1 MTATDISSLQR
12 TLSACVK
19 AQTDA
24 VPAWHATEPG
34 VERAGPDAG
43 GLDQLRA
50 LVQEQ
55 HLANF
60 RIWHREDTAR
70 RRDVGDDVIAACK
83 RDIDALN
90 QERND
95 LIEQVD
101 GCLVGLLEP
110 LLPAAA
116 EDRFNTETVGMGLDR
131 LSILSLR
138 IYHMQEQAERQDVDD
153 EHRSATRAKVATL
166 AEQHADLQRGL
177 MDLIADYG
185 AGRKRPKVYFQFKMY
200 NDPRLNPELYRRQ

>member
-1 MTATDISSLQR
+1 MTAIDIPSLQR

-24 VPAWHATEPG
+24 VPAWHTAEPS
-34 VERAGPDAG
+34 VQPAGPDDG
-43 GLDQLRA
+43 GLDRFRA
-50 LVQEQ
+50 LVLEQ

-83 RDIDALN
+83 RDIDAFN

-101 GCLVGLLEP
+101 ACLVGLLDS

-116 EDRFNTETVGMGLDR
+116 EDRFNTETVGMALDR

-138 IYHMQEQAERQDVDD
+138 IYHMEEQADRKDVDD
-153 EHRSATRAKVATL
+153 DHRTRTRATLATL
-166 AEQHADLQRGL
+166 AEQHADLQRGV
-177 MDLIADYG
+177 MDLIADYA
-185 AGRKRPKVYFQFKMY
+185 AGRRRPKVYFQFKMY
-200 NDPRLNPELYRRQ
+200 NDPRLNPELYRR

>member
-1 MTATDISSLQR
+1 MTATNIPSLER

-24 VPAWHATEPG
+24 VAAWHATEPG
-34 VERAGPDAG
+34 VKSAGPDAAG
-43 GLDQLRA
+43 PDRLRA
-50 LVQEQ
+50 LVMEQ
-55 HLANF
+55 HRANF

-70 RRDVGDDVIAACK
+70 RRDVDDAVIAACK
-83 RDIDALN
+83 RELDALN

-101 GCLVGLLEP
+101 ACLVELLEP

-116 EDRFNTETVGMGLDR
+116 EDRFNTGTVGMALDR

-138 IYHMQEQAERQDVDD
+138 IYHMQEQADRQDVDD
-153 EHRSATRAKVATL
+153 DHRTRARAKLATL
-166 AEQHADLQRGL
+166 AEQHADLHRGV
-177 MDLIADYG
+177 MDLFADHA

-200 NDPRLNPELYRRQ
+200 NDPRLNPELYRG

>member
-1 MTATDISSLQR
+1 MTATDIPSLER

-24 VPAWHATEPG
+24 VPAWHATEPS
-34 VERAGPDAG
+34 AKPSGPDAG
-43 GLDQLRA
+43 GLDRFRA
-50 LVQEQ
+50 LVLEQ

-60 RIWHREDTAR
+60 RIWHREDAAR

-101 GCLVGLLEP
+101 ACLVGLLES
-110 LLPAAA
+110 LLPAVA
-116 EDRFNTETVGMGLDR
+116 EDRCNTETVGMALDR
-131 LSILSLR
+131 LSILSLK
-138 IYHMQEQAERQDVDD
+138 IYHMQEQADREDVDD
-153 EHRSATRAKVATL
+153 DHRTRARAKVATL
-166 AEQHADLQRGL
+166 AEQHAALQRGV
-177 MDLIADYG
+177 MDLIADYA
-185 AGRKRPKVYFQFKMY
+185 AGRKRPTVYFQFKMY
-200 NDPRLNPELYRRQ
+200 NDPRLNPELYRR

>member
-1 MTATDISSLQR
+1 MIPNQ
-12 TLSACVK
+12 
-19 AQTDA
+19 
-24 VPAWHATEPG
+24 
-34 VERAGPDAG
+34 
-43 GLDQLRA
+43 
-50 LVQEQ
+50 
-55 HLANF
+55 
-60 RIWHREDTAR
+60 EDTAR

-138 IYHMQEQAERQDVDD
+138 IYHMQEQAERQDVED